1 MNARTLI
8 DVVAMIDA
16 RINMYQR
23 ADANDPFYKGAIV
36 ALTSLSEELQEAIE
50 AEVCAMEIANET
62 GE

>member
-8 DVVAMIDA
+8 DVVAKIDA

-23 ADANDPFYKGAIV
+23 ADANDPFYKGTIA

-50 AEVCAMEIANET
+50 AEISAMESAMER

>member
-8 DVVAMIDA
+8 DVVAKINA

-23 ADANDPFYKGAIV
+23 VDANDPFYKGAIA

-50 AEVCAMEIANET
+50 AEISAMESAMER